1 MRINDPVFKNR
12 VVVGNEEFPKRTWI
26 WLIMIILIVT
36 VIGSLIYLF
45 PKTTQFQKV
54 ESKPEPKPEPKII
67 LEPTIPIAKVEEKT
81 EIEEQQLEELS
92 DEVKF
97 LLIQAKEQ
105 IKRRRL
111 TNEKTNSAYVIY
123 KKIVAIAP
131 NATATINL
139 YNDIINSLLARAERQ
154 MNKQKYTTPVNNNAL
169 NTYRKILKIAPNNT
183 KAQNGIIEIVN
194 TYYKLAIKKQQQKR
208 YKSSLFWIEKGLE
221 VIADDIKLIK
231 LKQEVTKHITQ

>member
-12 VVVGNEEFPKRTWI
+12 VVVGNEKPSRLHWI
-26 WLIMIILIVT
+26 WFLIIILIIT
-36 VIGSLIYLF
+36 IIGGLIYLF
-45 PKTTQFQKV
+45 PKTTQFKKV
-54 ESKPEPKPEPKII
+54 ESKPEPKII

-81 EIEEQQLEELS
+81 EIEEQQLEQLS
-92 DEVKF
+92 DEVQF

-183 KAQNGIIEIVN
+183 KAQNGIIEIAN
-194 TYYKLAIKKQQQKR
+194 TYYKLAIKKQQQKK

-231 LKQEVTKHITQ
+231 LKQEVTEHITQ